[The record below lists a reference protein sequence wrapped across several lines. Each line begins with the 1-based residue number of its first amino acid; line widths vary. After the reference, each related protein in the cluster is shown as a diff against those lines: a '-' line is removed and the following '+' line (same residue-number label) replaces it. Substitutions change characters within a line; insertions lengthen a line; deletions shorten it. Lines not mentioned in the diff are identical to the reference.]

1 MTSCQEHMWR
11 MGDDDEDDA
20 RLSHHGE
27 EGVWWGGGKIRVAQW
42 ISCLIS
48 SLYTGKS
55 LFTYLYKQGMQN
67 KEEFDGVG

>member
-27 EGVWWGGGKIRVAQW
+27 EGVWGGEGK
-42 ISCLIS
+42 
-48 SLYTGKS
+48 TGWHNGFHVS
-55 LFTYLYKQGMQN
+55 
-67 KEEFDGVG
+67 